1 MAEKSGKESRSGM
14 RWWRDLPGWVQ
25 AVVAVLTLLGVGGA
39 GSAVIHAAGSNSHNQ
54 PTHSSSASAA
64 PRLVSSS
71 HPIWGGPIAI
81 ASGGGGI
88 DLDYNPPAHGSNNL
102 TFDPYNGFQSSSG
115 NYHMAQ
121 WNGSSPPSRDQCT
134 RFVGTHAL
142 NSLPVQSGSS
152 YCLLTAGGH
161 TAYLQVTGINTT
173 LDNGTVYARAT
184 IWDTTGRSVPQAS
197 PGASQARQLY
207 SKSISFSASSGG
219 VDLGSNPPT
228 QGSNNLTFDPY
239 NGFQSDTGNYTIAPW
254 NGGPPTYST
263 CHMWAET
270 HVIAAAPAHVGAAY
284 CLLTGEG
291 NTAYLKVAGI
301 NSALDNGTVTVNL
314 VVWNG

>member
-1 MAEKSGKESRSGM
+1 MTEKSGKEGRTGM

-54 PTHSSSASAA
+54 PTHSPSTSAR
-64 PRLVSSS
+64 PRLVPSS
-71 HPIWGGPIAI
+71 HPIWSGPIAI

-102 TFDPYNGFQSSSG
+102 TYNQYDGFQSDSG
-115 NYHMAQ
+115 NYQMAQ
-121 WNGSSPPSRDQCT
+121 WSGSSSPSRDQCT
-134 RFVGTHAL
+134 RFVDTHSS
-142 NSLPVQSGSS
+142 NSLPAQSGSS
-152 YCLLTAGGH
+152 YCLLTTGGH
-161 TAYLQVTGINTT
+161 TAYLQVTGIDAT

-184 IWDTTGRSVPQAS
+184 MWDTTGRSAALPP
-197 PGASQARQLY
+197 PGASQAKQLY
-207 SKSISFSASSGG
+207 SKSISFSANNGG
-219 VDLGSNPPT
+219 VDLGSDPPT
-228 QGSNNLTFDPY
+228 HGSNNLTY
-239 NGFQSDTGNYTIAPW
+239 NTYDGFQSDTGNYTIAPW
-254 NGGPPTYST
+254 NGGKPTYSM

-291 NTAYLKVAGI
+291 NTAYLKVTGI
-301 NSALDNGTVTVNL
+301 NSTLDNGTVMVNL
-314 VVWNG
+314 VVWNS